1 MIFKKKIFKFG
12 IIGLAVLLAASG
24 VLYFTVFNKSRAAS
38 GNMVQKTAKVVKGT
52 LTDSINGSG
61 PIASSTRKEISPK
74 ATSTVE
80 KIYFKE
86 GDAVK
91 KGDLMFELDDT
102 DALLNFENTKNII
115 AQTELTLNDNQ
126 KSVSGL
132 MVKAPY
138 SGLVTELSANEGDTV
153 NGAILKITDTSRLKL
168 MVPFNGNGVS
178 GIYVGKKVTIN
189 LQELMQSIDG
199 TVSYVSKKPYTTAA
213 GGQLYNVEITIENP
227 GSLTGGM
234 TANAETDVGGV
245 TVTSVQSSTLSY
257 INSKVIRGSSGG
269 IVKSVNVMNNEYV
282 NAGDIL
288 VELENNNLQL
298 NLSSTQLKLKNLQQQ
313 LAIQEEQLSN
323 YKLTAPCNGTI
334 TTQDVT
340 LGDTITAGKVL
351 AAVADMDS
359 LEFQVSID
367 ELDISSIAVGQDVKI
382 TADALAE
389 TTDNP
394 LAGKVTRISME
405 GASSNGVTTYPVTIS
420 VDKNDKLKAG
430 MNVNGEI
437 ITSSKADVLMVPVEA
452 VTKMGN
458 NSFVYVVGSG
468 NKSNQQGKAGGNTT
482 GNARVAGAN
491 GNARSNNS
499 GTAGGSSPSSN
510 SSAARRIANSNTYYA
525 NATIVR
531 VETGTSNDTFIEIS
545 SGLTEGQTIV
555 LPAASASSSSTNTAT
570 QQNNRQQG
578 GFGGNV
584 MIGGGRP
591 D

>member
-38 GNMVQKTAKVVKGT
+38 GTAEQRTAKVVKGT
-52 LTDSINGSG
+52 LTDSIEGSG

-91 KGDLMFELDDT
+91 KGDLMFDLDDT
-102 DALLNFENTKNII
+102 DALLNIENTKTNVE
-115 AQTELTLNDNQ
+115 QTQLTLNDNQ
-126 KSVSGL
+126 KSVAEL
-132 MVKAPY
+132 TVKAPY
-138 SGLVTELSANEGDTV
+138 SGQVTELTVKEGDTV
-153 NGAILKITDTSRLKL
+153 NGEILKITDTSRLKL
-168 MVPFNGNGVS
+168 MVPFNGNGIS
-178 GIYVGKKVTIN
+178 GIYVGKKVTVN
-189 LQELMQSIDG
+189 LQDLMQSIDG
-199 TVSYVSKKPYTTAA
+199 TVTYASKKPYTTTA
-213 GGQLYNVEITIENP
+213 GGQLYNVEIAIENP
-227 GSLTGGM
+227 GSLTEGM
-234 TANAETDVGGV
+234 TANAEVDVGGV
-245 TVTSVQSSTLSY
+245 IAASVQSSTLSY

-269 IVKSVNVMNNEYV
+269 TVKSVNVMNNEYV

-288 VELENNNLQL
+288 VVLENDNQQL
-298 NLSSTQLKLKNLQQQ
+298 NLNSTELKLKSLQQQ
-313 LAIQEEQLSN
+313 LSIQQEQLSN

-334 TTQDVT
+334 TTQNVT
-340 LGDTITAGKVL
+340 LGDTVPAGKVL
-351 AAVADMDS
+351 AAVADMES

-367 ELDISSIAVGQDVKI
+367 ELDISKIEVGQDVKI

-405 GASSNGVTTYPVTIS
+405 GTSSNGVTTYPVTIS
-420 VDKNDKLKAG
+420 VDKNGKLKAG

-458 NSFVYVVGSG
+458 NSFVYVIDSG
-468 NKSNQQGKAGGNTT
+468 NKKTPQGNTT
-482 GNARVAGAN
+482 GNQAS
-491 GNARSNNS
+491 GN
-499 GTAGGSSPSSN
+499 SSN
-510 SSAARRIANSNTYYA
+510 SNSSSTRRTANNNPYYA

-531 VETGTSNDTFIEIS
+531 VETGTSNDTFIEIT
-545 SGLTEGQTIV
+545 SGLTEGQTIM
-555 LPAASASSSSTNTAT
+555 LPAASASTGSSTSSAA

-578 GFGGNV
+578 GFGGGV
-584 MIGGGRP
+584 IMGAARRT